1 MALCREGIT
10 YLEDRDLFLHLLSH
24 YLLVAHDQ
32 ETLNI
37 QARLRG
43 NAQGLSRVKSRILSE
58 WSTDDAWKGSLCPS
72 VVAPYH
78 L

>member
-10 YLEDRDLFLHLLSH
+10 YLEDRDLFLHLLS
-24 YLLVAHDQ
+24 LFIIAHDQ

-37 QARLRG
+37 QARLRE
-43 NAQGLSRVKSRILSE
+43 NAQGLPRVKSRILSE